1 MYRYSPNRM
10 RGATGAPKLR
20 ERVKTIMLAALIV
33 ALVVLAVVG
42 VPAMRF
48 RSEAK
53 ELFIARIQLECGNAL
68 SLTNSLS
75 RTAGANS
82 AATLGRIRSCVYAM
96 ETINSLSVGLSGSAG
111 WIIQEDWFTSL
122 YGMIDSYSSQLLT
135 GMTTSEQQTAL
146 YNALQTLSEQLDAAY

>member
-10 RGATGAPKLR
+10 RGATGAPKLK
-20 ERVKTIMLAALIV
+20 ERVKSVVLLLLLI
-33 ALVVLAVVG
+33 ALVLLAVFG

-48 RSEAK
+48 RAEAK

-82 AATLGRIRSCVYAM
+82 SVTLGRIRSCVYAM
-96 ETINSLSVGLSGSAG
+96 ETINSLNVGLNGASG

-122 YGMIDSYSSQLLT
+122 YSMIDSYSSQLLT
-135 GMTTSEQQTAL
+135 GMSTSEQQTAL
-146 YNALQTLSEQLDAAY
+146 YSALQTLSEQLEAAY